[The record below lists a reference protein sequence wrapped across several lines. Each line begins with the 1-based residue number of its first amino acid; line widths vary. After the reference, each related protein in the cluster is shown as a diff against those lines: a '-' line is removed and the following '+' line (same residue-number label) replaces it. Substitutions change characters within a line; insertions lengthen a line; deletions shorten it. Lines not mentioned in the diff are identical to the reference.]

1 MKLKFLFVNAIDP
14 SKAIETMYPPLGIGY
29 LISSLRKKFGENTCE
44 FKVINSDL
52 EEVIRSFSPDIVGIS
67 STSQNYNRAISC
79 AKIAKKYDLPVICG
93 GVHITMLPHSL
104 SRDMNVGVLGEGEA
118 TICDLF
124 GLFLENKALNK
135 NDLRK
140 IKGIIYWNGNNSIVS
155 TEKRELIT
163 RINDLPLPARDML
176 NIGES
181 TYIFSSR
188 GCPYRCTF
196 CASSRFWD
204 KVRFF
209 SAEYVVNEIEFLINT
224 YSVKTISFYDD
235 IFSVDIERVK
245 KIIELLK
252 IRNIIGKV
260 RFECAIRAN
269 LVNDEIIKLLKEL
282 GVQTI
287 SMGLES
293 GSNEVLKYLKKDNIN
308 LSDNERAIK
317 IIKKHK
323 IPILVGSFIIGS
335 PMEDKKEILTTLKFI
350 KKIKLDDFALYV
362 LTPFPGTPIWEY
374 ARSRGLVSNDMDWDR
389 LNVNFEEVHDMV
401 IILSEHLTKEEIW
414 KLFMRFKNYKTRR
427 NVYQLIGK
435 GARNPQKVPK
445 WVTNKL
451 IEYLGN
457 APRVVV
463 RKSHKESI
471 WNL

>member
-1 MKLKFLFVNAIDP
+1 MKPKFLFVNAIDP
-14 SKAIETMYPPLGIGY
+14 SKGIETMYPPLGIGY
-29 LISSLRKKFGENTCE
+29 LISSLRRKFGENTCE
-44 FKVINSDL
+44 FKVINTGL

-79 AKIAKKYDLPVICG
+79 AKIAKQYKLPVICG
-93 GVHITMLPHSL
+93 GVHITMLPDSL
-104 SRDMNVGVLGEGEA
+104 SRDMDVGVLGEGEA

-124 GLFLENKALNK
+124 ELVLENKTFNK

-140 IKGIIYWNGNNSIVS
+140 VKGIIYWNGNDSIAS
-155 TEKRELIT
+155 TERRELIS

-176 NIGES
+176 NIQES
-181 TYIFSSR
+181 TYIFTSR

-196 CASSRFWD
+196 CASSRFWN
-204 KVRFF
+204 KVRCF

-224 YSVKTISFYDD
+224 YGVKTISFYDD

-252 IRNIIGKV
+252 MKNIIGKV

-282 GVQTI
+282 GVHTI

-293 GSNEVLKYLKKDNIN
+293 GSNEVLKYLKKDNID

-323 IPILVGSFIIGS
+323 IPIFVGSFIIGS
-335 PMEDKKEILTTLKFI
+335 PMEDKKQILTTLKFI
-350 KKIKLDDFALYV
+350 KKSKLDDFALYV

-374 ARSRGLVSNDMDWDR
+374 AKSRGLVSKDMDWDR
-389 LNVNFEEVHDMV
+389 LNVNFEEVHDKV
-401 IILSEHLTKEEIW
+401 VILSEHLTKEEIW
-414 KLFMRFKNYKTRR
+414 KLFMRFKKYKTRR
-427 NVYQLIGK
+427 NVYQLISK
-435 GARNPQKVPK
+435 GVKNPDKVPK
-445 WVTNKL
+445 FVANKL
-451 IEYLGN
+451 IEYLGR
-457 APRVVV
+457 ALRVLM
-463 RKSHKESI
+463 R
-471 WNL
+471 